1 MFTPTPP
8 HWPQQ
13 ICLRGNVFTYNAK
26 AHPELGTSNTLLIT
40 YKINRFDT
48 ADVYRNVDSYRPRH
62 IHVTFRPSH

>member
-1 MFTPTPP
+1 M
-8 HWPQQ
+8 
-13 ICLRGNVFTYNAK
+13 FTYNAK